1 MLGPSMPIKVLP
13 AAQTKISQNKEDYCS
28 CIPSRPIFWV
38 NHEFIDNAL
47 LLGIFSSCTSVHCHD
62 LFSEVAFLRIFRLA
76 CSIFIIQKVLLAYLM
91 TMRLCILMFD

>member
-28 CIPSRPIFWV
+28 CIVPSRPIFWV
-38 NHEFIDNAL
+38 NHVF
-47 LLGIFSSCTSVHCHD
+47 VHCHD
-62 LFSEVAFLRIFRLA
+62 LFSEVAFLPIFRLA
-76 CSIFIIQKVLLAYLM
+76 CSIFIIQKVLLACLM